1 MTGLGWTLDFQ
12 RENQSIF
19 SKVLLLQRP
28 GFMGM
33 NDYAREEKMQK
44 IFDDRENIEEEEEDE
59 VKQDNKREK
68 DKTVMNNH
76 NDNNNSN
83 HHEEKVSHHV
93 MNMRW
98 DGLCK
103 SLDGSL
109 LYFLK
114 CFTK

>member
-44 IFDDRENIEEEEEDE
+44 IFDDRENIEEEDE

>member
-1 MTGLGWTLDFQ
+1 MEFNL
-12 RENQSIF
+12 
-19 SKVLLLQRP
+19 VLLFQRP

-33 NDYAREEKMQK
+33 NDYTREEKMQK

-93 MNMRW
+93 LYMRW